1 MARLVLR
8 YSAKP
13 WEKLMRKS
21 LQFILVGL
29 AAMTGLTISPTIV
42 AAQDLELRVGPG
54 GVGVYDRDRDLDRY
68 DGYERRGRRGCDP
81 NDALDIARSEGLRR
95 AQIVRMS
102 PRSIVV
108 QGMTR
113 RGPDRMTFANRRG
126 CPEI

>member
-1 MARLVLR
+1 MH
-8 YSAKP
+8 
-13 WEKLMRKS
+13 KS

-29 AAMTGLTISPTIV
+29 AAMSGLTVAPTLA
-42 AAQDLELRVGPG
+42 AAQDLELRIGPG
-54 GVGVYDRDRDLDRY
+54 GVGVYDRDRDRYDRY
-68 DGYERRGRRGCDP
+68 DRRGPRGCDP
-81 NDALDIARSEGLRR
+81 DDALDIARSEGLRR

-113 RGPDRMTFANRRG
+113 RGPERMVFANRRG

>member
-1 MARLVLR
+1 
-8 YSAKP
+8 
-13 WEKLMRKS
+13 MRKS
-21 LQFILVGL
+21 LQFILIGS
-29 AAMTGLTISPTIV
+29 AALTGLTIAPTIA

-54 GVGVYDRDRDLDRY
+54 GLGIYDRDRDRYDRY
-68 DGYERRGRRGCDP
+68 DRRGPRGCDP
-81 NDALDIARSEGLRR
+81 DDALDIARSEGLRR

-113 RGPDRMTFANRRG
+113 RGPERIVFANRRG

>member
-1 MARLVLR
+1 
-8 YSAKP
+8 
-13 WEKLMRKS
+13 MRKS
-21 LQFILVGL
+21 LQFILIGS
-29 AAMTGLTISPTIV
+29 AALTGLTVAPTIA

-54 GVGVYDRDRDLDRY
+54 GLGIYDRDRDRYDRY
-68 DGYERRGRRGCDP
+68 DRRGPRGCDP
-81 NDALDIARSEGLRR
+81 DDALDIARSEGLRR

-113 RGPDRMTFANRRG
+113 RGPERIVFANRRG

>member
-1 MARLVLR
+1 MH
-8 YSAKP
+8 
-13 WEKLMRKS
+13 KS

-29 AAMTGLTISPTIV
+29 AAMSGLTIAPTLA
-42 AAQDLELRVGPG
+42 AAQDLELRIGPG
-54 GVGVYDRDRDLDRY
+54 GVGVYDRDRDRDRY
-68 DGYERRGRRGCDP
+68 DRYDRRGPRGCDP
-81 NDALDIARSEGLRR
+81 DDALDIARSEGLRR

-113 RGPDRMTFANRRG
+113 RGPERMVFANRRG

>member
-8 YSAKP
+8 YSAKS

>member
-1 MARLVLR
+1 MVGMAISTR
-8 YSAKP
+8 P
-13 WEKLMRKS
+13 WEETMHKS

-29 AAMTGLTISPTIV
+29 AAMSGLTIAPTLA
-42 AAQDLELRVGPG
+42 AAQDLELRIGPG
-54 GVGVYDRDRDLDRY
+54 GVGVYDRDRDRYDRY
-68 DGYERRGRRGCDP
+68 DRRGPRGCDP
-81 NDALDIARSEGLRR
+81 DDALDIARSEGLRR

-113 RGPDRMTFANRRG
+113 RGPERMVFANRRG

>member
-1 MARLVLR
+1 MH
-8 YSAKP
+8 
-13 WEKLMRKS
+13 KS

-29 AAMTGLTISPTIV
+29 AALTGLTISPTIA
-42 AAQDLELRVGPG
+42 AAQHMELRVGPG
-54 GVGVYDRDRDLDRY
+54 GVGVYDRDRDRDRY
-68 DGYERRGRRGCDP
+68 NRYDRRGTRGCDP
-81 NDALDIARSEGLRR
+81 NDALDIARGEGLRR

-113 RGPDRMTFANRRG
+113 RGPDRITFANRRG